1 MKKLAL
7 IGAAAAIAATGFVAP
22 AQAVG
27 GYCNGRYDAVCTDR
41 SDQDRALCTLWIDY
55 SCMVGE

>member
-22 AQAVG
+22 AQAIG
-27 GYCNGRYDAVCTDR
+27 GYCNGQYDAVCTDR
-41 SDQDRALCTLWIDY
+41 SDPDRAMCTLWVNWRC
-55 SCMVGE
+55 SVGE